1 LSFSKPTKYN
11 KVGIFGKKLTY
22 HLATLVSE
30 IDPQPTWSQSYEI
43 CTLQRQRQRCSR
55 LERLL
60 IGEKKIILKA
70 RRAINSVVKFYNAGV
85 VTRDRRIVY

>member
-1 LSFSKPTKYN
+1 MTLKIPDGHAMYQNCHLQSLCTKYN

-55 LERLL
+55 LERL
-60 IGEKKIILKA
+60 
-70 RRAINSVVKFYNAGV
+70 
-85 VTRDRRIVY
+85 